1 MTRKLAVFRLIHET
15 NSFSVDPGT
24 KERFRECE
32 WGHGPAAAEE
42 HRGTETEIGAVFD
55 FLDIHKDW
63 EASFFRMASANPCG
77 DIPEDFFVEIRDEL
91 MSDLACSAWDGI
103 FLSLHGAAAMEGGRS
118 CELELV
124 RAIRAAYPEVPLAA
138 TMDLHANIDPELIGL
153 LDISVGYKT
162 HPHVDMRVVGAA
174 ALRHLLAMFR
184 GEIRPTSAIAKLP
197 LLLPS
202 VNMRTTEAGPMHDV
216 VAQAQL
222 RAVQEGAL
230 DITIYGGFP
239 YGDCTMAGASVTVL
253 TDNDQP
259 LADRLAAEIGQVLWD
274 HRGRFFLN
282 MPSMAQVLATVTADT
297 AFPIAIVDN
306 ADNPGSGGGGD
317 TPEQLR
323 SLLAAE
329 LPWKAAFCF
338 LHDPQLVQ
346 IARQAGLGATIH
358 ARMGGQ
364 KTSAYGTPV
373 EAEVEVVKLV
383 DDCTYNNSGP
393 QNHGLIT
400 HHGPTAVL
408 RKGNLSIVV
417 TSVCCGISDPEFYA
431 MHDIRFD
438 ETRILA
444 AKAKNHFR
452 AAMAPLFQQIF
463 DVDEPGPASYDF
475 TRLPFKHVLREL
487 YENVKIGR

>member
-24 KERFRECE
+24 RERFQECE
-32 WGHGPAAAEE
+32 WGHGPAAGEE
-42 HRGTETEIGAVFD
+42 HRGTETEIAAVFD
-55 FLDIHKDW
+55 FLDVHKDW

-77 DIPEDFFVEIRDEL
+77 DIPEDFFAEIRDEL
-91 MSDLACSAWDGI
+91 MADLAGHAWDGI
-103 FLSLHGAAAMEGGRS
+103 FLSLHGAATMEGGRS
-118 CELELV
+118 SELELV
-124 RAIRAAYPEVPLAA
+124 RAIRSAFPEVPLAV
-138 TMDLHANIDPELIGL
+138 TMDLHANIAPELIGL
-153 LDISVGYKT
+153 VDISVGYKT

-174 ALRHLLAMFR
+174 SLRHLLAMVR
-184 GEIRPTSAIAKLP
+184 GDIRPTHAIAKLP

-202 VNMRTTEAGPMHDV
+202 VNMRTTEDGPMHDV

-230 DITIYGGFP
+230 DITVYGGFP
-239 YGDCTMAGASVTVL
+239 YGDCTMAGACVTVL

-259 LADRLAAEIGQVLWD
+259 LADRLAEEIRQVLWD
-274 HRGRFFLN
+274 HRRRFFLE
-282 MPSMAQVLATVTADT
+282 MPPMADVLDTLSDDT

-317 TPEQLR
+317 TPGQLR

-346 IARQAGLGATIH
+346 IARQAGIGATIQ

-364 KTSAYGTPV
+364 KTLAYGAPV
-373 EAEVEVVKLV
+373 EAEVEVVKLI

-393 QNHGLIT
+393 QNHGLVT

-408 RKGNLSIVV
+408 RKGNVSVVV
-417 TSVCCGISDPEFYA
+417 TSICQGVSDPEFYA
-431 MHDIRFD
+431 MHDISFD
-438 ETRILA
+438 DTRILA

-452 AAMAPLFQQIF
+452 AAMAPVFGRI
-463 DVDEPGPASYDF
+463 VSIDEPGPAAYDF
-475 TRLPFKHVLREL
+475 TRLPFRHVPREL
-487 YENVKIGR
+487 YKDVDIGR